1 MSQRKKVNNPA
12 NNYSL
17 KDQFLQQT
25 GRLVPEPQASENR
38 KPPVEE
44 SASQKNV
51 SNNRSQSEKEEPKCY
66 EWERWTII
74 LSKDMKRKIMAIA
87 DKERFSIRDIIEKF
101 LGDGIDA
108 YEAKHGK
115 VKTKAKKRKSIDSI
129 L

>member
-25 GRLVPEPQASENR
+25 GRPVPAPQASENR
-38 KPPVEE
+38 EPPMEKSVP
-44 SASQKNV
+44 QKNV
-51 SNNRSQSEKEEPKCY
+51 SSKRIQSEKEEPKCY

-108 YEAKHGK
+108 YEVKHGK
-115 VKTKAKKRKSIDSI
+115 VKTRPRKKKSVDS
-129 L
+129 LL

>member
-1 MSQRKKVNNPA
+1 MSQRKKVNNPT

-25 GRLVPEPQASENR
+25 GRPVPAPQASENR
-38 KPPVEE
+38 EPPVEK
-44 SASQKNV
+44 SVPQKTV

-87 DKERFSIRDIIEKF
+87 DKERFSIREVVEKF
-101 LGDGIDA
+101 FTDGIAA
-108 YEAKHGK
+108 YEAKHG
-115 VKTKAKKRKSIDSI
+115 VIDTTPKKKKNIDS
-129 L
+129 LT